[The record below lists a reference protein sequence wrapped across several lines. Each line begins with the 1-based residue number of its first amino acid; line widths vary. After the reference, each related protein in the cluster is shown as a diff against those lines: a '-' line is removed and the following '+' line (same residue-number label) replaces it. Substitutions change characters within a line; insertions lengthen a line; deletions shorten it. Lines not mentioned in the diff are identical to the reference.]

1 MRRCALVT
9 GVSVVALGFP
19 ALAAAQAWLPA
30 KGEGAVAMTLADY
43 AFRGHFDSTGAS
55 DPFGG
60 THARSIAV
68 EATYAITDRV
78 AVTAGLPFIAT
89 RLSGS
94 FPAGVALGPLDD
106 GRYHADFQ
114 DGRVELR
121 FMAVLLPVTITPLV
135 GASIPSHAYEVTGE
149 AVPGKRTREAFL
161 GANVGRALGARAYIH
176 CRYVF
181 TRVEKVVPE
190 VKTLDRSTVEA
201 EAGAMATRRLGLRAL
216 AIRQITHGGLDLE
229 DMRTNPNFFRTHDR
243 AARTNYLNVGGGA
256 TFAAMPAVDIFAVFL
271 RTVAGENAHRARSFS
286 VGASWQFGGG
296 FGRN

>member
-1 MRRCALVT
+1 VRPSALGAV
-9 GVSVVALGFP
+9 VSISALGFP
-19 ALAAAQAWLPA
+19 AGAAGQAWLPA
-30 KGEGAVAMTLADY
+30 RGEGSVAVTLADY
-43 AFRGHFDSTGAS
+43 AFDGHFDSDGSS

-60 THARSIAV
+60 TRAKSIAV
-68 EATYAITDRV
+68 EATYAITDRL
-78 AVTAGLPFIAT
+78 AATAGLPYIAT

-114 DGRVELR
+114 DVRVELR
-121 FMAVLLPVTITPLV
+121 FVAVPLPITITPLV
-135 GASIPSHAYEVTGE
+135 GASIPSHAYEVIGE

-161 GANVGRALGARAYIH
+161 GTNVGRALGRRAYVH

-190 VKTLDRSTVEA
+190 VNTLDRSTVEV
-201 EAGAMATRRLGLRAL
+201 EAGGMATERLGLRAL

-243 AARTNYLNVGGGA
+243 AARTNYLNVGGGMTFEA
-256 TFAAMPAVDIFAVFL
+256 TPTVEVYAVFL
-271 RTVAGENAHRARSFS
+271 KTVSGENAHRARSFS
-286 VGASWQFGGG
+286 VGTSWEFGGR
-296 FGRN
+296 FGRD